1 MASAPPTHSVPSG
14 QIHPLQERSLVPVG
28 MATLLPQAA
37 RHVRRLESEIL
48 AHVNRWGYDEII
60 LPTFEYLDVLAPGLE
75 PELIENCYKFVDR
88 TTGRILLL
96 RPDATAQIARTVAM
110 GMMGTRLPLRLSYRA
125 TVFRYEPEHAGR
137 DREIFQVGAELIG
150 ADDPAADSEIITIL
164 IECLQRV
171 GLDSFRI
178 SLGHVGFFKGL
189 LVRAGL
195 SPGGQK
201 RAEQATARKDLP
213 KLEEILIQ
221 ERVTKSWSRAILEA
235 PELCGQAEV
244 LVRGRDL
251 AGNEKPLVQAL
262 DRLTKV
268 YQLLCSAG
276 YRDSLFLDLGE
287 FRGFDYYDGVVFDV
301 FADGVGVEL
310 GGGGRYDHLI
320 GRFGRNLPSTGFALN
335 VDRLFRGLNLSGT
348 ASETA
353 RVDALVVAP
362 HASAKQLISLAG
374 QLRQSGKRVVQQ
386 VLSASGKN
394 LIDAAAEAGLRVQA
408 DTVIVVDTAGA
419 KRDQVFVIQQ
429 NIRRGSGRGKSRP
442 RMSRETMSIADLVAR
457 MRRTGAGAERAQ

>member
-1 MASAPPTHSVPSG
+1 MASAPPTPSVPTG
-14 QIHPLQERSLVPVG
+14 QIHPLRERSLVPVG
-28 MATLLPQAA
+28 MATILPEAA
-37 RHVRRLESEIL
+37 QHVRRLESRLL
-48 AHVNRWGYDEII
+48 AQVNGWGYNEII

-75 PELIENCYKFVDR
+75 SELIEKCYKFADR

-110 GMMGTRLPLRLSYRA
+110 GMMGSRLPLRLSYRA

-150 ADDPAADSEIITIL
+150 ADDATADCEIIALL
-164 IECLQRV
+164 IECLQAV
-171 GLDSFRI
+171 GLRSFKI

-189 LVRAGL
+189 LVGAGL
-195 SPGGQK
+195 SPEGQK
-201 RAEQATARKDLP
+201 RAEQAAARKDLP
-213 KLEEILIQ
+213 KLEEILSQ
-221 ERVTKSWSRAILEA
+221 ERVTRAFFRTILEA

-244 LVRGRDL
+244 LVRGREV
-251 AGNEKPLVQAL
+251 AGDEKPLVQPL

-276 YRDSLFLDLGE
+276 YQDLLFLDLGE

-320 GRFGRNLPSTGFALN
+320 GRFGRNIPSTGFALN
-335 VDRLFRGLNLSGT
+335 VDRLFRGLNLSGKT
-348 ASETA
+348 SEAA
-353 RVDALVVAP
+353 RVDVLVAAP
-362 HASAKQLISLAG
+362 RTAAKQLISVAR

-386 VLSASGKN
+386 VLPASGN
-394 LIDAAAEAGLRVQA
+394 DLISAAGEAGLGAQA
-408 DTVIVVDTAGA
+408 DTVVVVGA
-419 KRDQVFVIQQ
+419 DGTKGEQVLVIQQ
-429 NIRRGSGRGKSRP
+429 TAQQSAMRGNGRP
-442 RMSRETMSIADLVAR
+442 RMKKKLMSITDLVVQ
-457 MRRTGAGAERAQ
+457 MRRARTGTGRAR